1 MLDAEAELPVE
12 SKDEIHVER
21 MAALKFLNN
30 LERKMIRF
38 RIPPFYQYLVFAMA
52 GIYLLDLF
60 FPSFLLIFKL
70 SLVSSLI
77 FKGEVWRLLTFL
89 IIPPGGSILQTA
101 LTLYFFYFIGSALE
115 NRWGARRFLVYY
127 AVGALAAILAGLL
140 TGFGTN
146 QFLNLSLFFAFA
158 ITYPDFQIL
167 LFFVLPIKVKW
178 LALLNAFYYLYA
190 FVQGGL
196 AIRISIV
203 FSLLNILLF
212 FGGDLLNITR
222 NEIRQWRRRQQFKRN
237 TR

>member
-1 MLDAEAELPVE
+1 M
-12 SKDEIHVER
+12 ER
-21 MAALKFLNN
+21 MVALNFLNN
-30 LERKMIRF
+30 LERKLTRF
-38 RIPPFYQYLVFAMA
+38 RVPPFYQYIAFAMS

-60 FPSFLLIFKL
+60 FPSFFLISKL
-70 SLVSSLI
+70 SLISSLI
-77 FKGEVWRLLTFL
+77 FRGEVWRLFTFL

-101 LTLYFFYFIGSALE
+101 LTLYFFYFVGTALE
-115 NRWGARRFLVYY
+115 NRWGARRFLVFY
-127 AVGALAAILAGLL
+127 AVGALAAIIAGLL

-178 LALLNAFYYLYA
+178 LALLNALYYVYT

-196 AIRISIV
+196 TIRISLL
-203 FSLLNILLF
+203 FSLLNIILF
-212 FGGDLLNITR
+212 FGGDLLNLAR
-222 NEIRQWRRRQQFKRN
+222 NAARQWRRRQQFKRN